1 MTELALGTAE
11 TPALG
16 RLSSYHFGLMA
27 PGAWRPCMAT
37 GKRPSRGRLV
47 IEIRNLERGGGVTR
61 SALQRRCSEPE
72 LTQVRVVVATSA
84 VSGDASVTAPVP

>member
-1 MTELALGTAE
+1 MT
-11 TPALG
+11 
-16 RLSSYHFGLMA
+16 
-27 PGAWRPCMAT
+27 T

-47 IEIRNLERGGGVTR
+47 VEIGNLERGGGVTR

-84 VSGDASVTAPVP
+84 ISGDASVTAPVP